1 MEPHLIA
8 LSHLCCASLARGFYL
23 EGGGK
28 RKKKRQAGNKTH
40 TLYIPSANAPRL
52 ELQSAA
58 LSASN

>member
-1 MEPHLIA
+1 MEPQLIA

-23 EGGGK
+23 T
-28 RKKKRQAGNKTH
+28 KKKKKKLEIKPTY
-40 TLYIPSANAPRL
+40 YIPSANAPRL